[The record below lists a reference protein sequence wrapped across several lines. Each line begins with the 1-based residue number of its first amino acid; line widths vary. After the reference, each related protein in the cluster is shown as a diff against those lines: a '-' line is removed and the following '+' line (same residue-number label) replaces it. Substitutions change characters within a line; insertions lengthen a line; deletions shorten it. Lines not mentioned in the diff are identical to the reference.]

1 VCEEIKNSRL
11 MQYVAMEGSANS
23 SEASLRK
30 LFLPSLAMASFASG
44 PISVIAALLLIDIG
58 NTFSISVGV
67 AGQVNAAYSI
77 AALGLALLTSVLSVR
92 FNHRSLLLFGVLL
105 MAVSALGCFLVQDF
119 ASLLVFYSLSGAG
132 YAITNPMM
140 FTLVGENVV
149 LEKRPRAIGWIVAAG
164 ALPYVIGAPVI
175 AVMSGFGGWRFP
187 LLGFVL
193 PILLM
198 TLLTAFLGLPKAS
211 GIHGASLDAKAHLG
225 FKEILMN
232 RSAVSCLVGD
242 TLRSAAFVAIL
253 IYSTSFFRQRFL
265 MPVELASLVLLGGAL
280 AYALGSLSTGRLVN
294 RIGRKFSTASTV
306 LLSGIFTV
314 TYVLVPSVSL
324 SVLAM
329 VSGSWFFGMAAS
341 SANSLTLEQIP
352 KLRGALMSI
361 DTAGLNI
368 GSALGTMVGG
378 LTLLYFGYEGMGSGL
393 GMVGLAGAMVFFLLA
408 KDPTKR
414 I

>member
-1 VCEEIKNSRL
+1 
-11 MQYVAMEGSANS
+11 
-23 SEASLRK
+23 
-30 LFLPSLAMASFASG
+30 MASFASG

-77 AALGLALLTSVLSVR
+77 AALVLALLTSLLSVR
-92 FNHRSLLLFGVLL
+92 FSHKSLLLFGVLL
-105 MAVSALGCFLVQDF
+105 MTVSAFGCFLAQDF
-119 ASLLVFYSLSGAG
+119 VSLLVFYSLSGAG
-132 YAITNPMM
+132 YAITNPMT
-140 FTLVGENVV
+140 FTLVGESIP

-211 GIHGASLDAKAHLG
+211 EIHGDARAHVS

-232 RSAVSCLVGD
+232 RSAVACLIGD
-242 TLRSAAFVAIL
+242 ALRSAAFVAIL
-253 IYSTSFFRQRFL
+253 VYSISFFRQRFL

-280 AYALGSLSTGRLVN
+280 AYALGGLSTGWLVN
-294 RIGRKFSTASTV
+294 RIGRKLSTASTV
-306 LLSGIFTV
+306 LLSGIFTIA
-314 TYVLVPSVSL
+314 YVLVSSVSL
-324 SVLAM
+324 SILAM
-329 VSGSWFFGMAAS
+329 LFGSWFFGMAAS

-352 KLRGALMSI
+352 RLRGTLMSI
-361 DTAGLNI
+361 DTAVLNI
-368 GSALGTMVGG
+368 GSALGTMAGG

-393 GMVGLAGAMVFFLLA
+393 GTVGFAGAMVFFLLA
-408 KDPTKR
+408 KDPTKP